1 MANHSFSVVFLLLII
16 IDWLEEENLA
26 VSSGTINPDLGGL
39 MQSYDDISDGD
50 EF

>member
-26 VSSGTINPDLGGL
+26 VSSGTITDLGGL
-39 MQSYDDISDGD
+39 MQLYDDISDGD

>member
-26 VSSGTINPDLGGL
+26 VSSGTITDLGGL
-39 MQSYDDISDGD
+39 MQSYDDISDDD